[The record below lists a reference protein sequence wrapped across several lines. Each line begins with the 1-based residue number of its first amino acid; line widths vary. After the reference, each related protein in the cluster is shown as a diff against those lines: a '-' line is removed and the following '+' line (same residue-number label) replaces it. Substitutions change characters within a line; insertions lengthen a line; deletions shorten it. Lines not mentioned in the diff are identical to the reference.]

1 MSIDDLEIRPCR
13 AAECAVVLELWQL
26 HHSSTI
32 TDHIEDVTR
41 LVDEFDGHLLVAMSR
56 GRIIGTVIA
65 GWDGWRGHL
74 HHLVVR
80 PDLRRQGIA
89 RALVSSADRLLVAK
103 GARRISVLVEHDN
116 PEAMAFYESLQ
127 SAGYTL
133 DTRMQRYVRTIQVG
147 RGEQG
152 AAR

>member
-13 AAECAVVLELWQL
+13 AIECVAVLALWQG
-26 HHSSTI
+26 HHSSSI
-32 TDHIEDVTR
+32 SDHIEDVTR
-41 LVDEFDGHLLVAMSR
+41 LVEECDGHLLVALSR

-80 PDLRRQGIA
+80 PELRRQGIA
-89 RALVSSADRLLVAK
+89 RALVAAADRLLIAK

-116 PEAMAFYESLQ
+116 LEA
-127 SAGYTL
+127 
-133 DTRMQRYVRTIQVG
+133 I
-147 RGEQG
+147 
-152 AAR
+152 